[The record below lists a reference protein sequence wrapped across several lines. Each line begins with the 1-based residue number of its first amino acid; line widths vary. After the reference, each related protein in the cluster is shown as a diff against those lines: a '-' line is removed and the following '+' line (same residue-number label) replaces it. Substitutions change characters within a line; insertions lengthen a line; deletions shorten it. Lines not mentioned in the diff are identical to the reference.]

1 MNTIYNIEKMSVK
14 NTMARKSRI
23 MEKRRVTENKI
34 EFIFKITMKKEH
46 IDLFTSRTPVSNITK
61 LLFSISY

>member
-1 MNTIYNIEKMSVK
+1 
-14 NTMARKSRI
+14 